1 MTGLAS
7 GDGEITA
14 SSWTGV
20 EALSGMTW
28 LASGDGEITASSWT
42 GVGALPWVT
51 TRVVTTVTCS
61 VTYTGVLKTPATKR
75 DASQAKERISNDDGR
90 ERSRGD
96 G

>member
-1 MTGLAS
+1 
-7 GDGEITA
+7 
-14 SSWTGV
+14 
-20 EALSGMTW
+20 
-28 LASGDGEITASSWT
+28 
-42 GVGALPWVT
+42 
-51 TRVVTTVTCS
+51 VTTVTCS